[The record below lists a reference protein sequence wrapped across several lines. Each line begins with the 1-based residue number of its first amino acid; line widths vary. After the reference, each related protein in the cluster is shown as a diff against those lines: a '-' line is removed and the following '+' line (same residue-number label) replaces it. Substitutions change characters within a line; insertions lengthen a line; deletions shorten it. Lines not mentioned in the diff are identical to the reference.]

1 LTGLRR
7 KAVLLVAT
15 GLGSGY
21 VPVASGTFGTLVAVP
36 LGYLLSG
43 LGPAWVIVF
52 VVGFCALAVWS
63 AGVAEGLFGQKDS
76 GRIVV
81 DEIAG
86 FLVTMLF
93 VSWRTETVVAGFFL
107 FRFMDIL
114 KPFPIRLAEK
124 RLPGGWGVVGDDLLA
139 GLFAQAVLRILLAVG
154 LLHTA

>member
-1 LTGLRR
+1 MTGLRR

-21 VPVASGTFGTLVAVP
+21 VPVASGTFGTLVALP
-36 LGYLLSG
+36 LGYVVSG
-43 LGPAWVIVF
+43 LGPVWVIVF
-52 VVGFCALAVWS
+52 LVGFCALAVWS
-63 AGVAEGLFGQKDS
+63 AGAAEGLFGEKDS

-93 VSWRTETVVAGFFL
+93 VPWRMETVVAGFFL

-114 KPFPIRLAEK
+114 KPFPIRLAER

-139 GLFAQAVLRILLAVG
+139 GLFAQAVLRILLVAE
-154 LLHTA
+154 LLPAA

>member
-1 LTGLRR
+1 MTGLRR
-7 KAVLLVAT
+7 KVVLLVAT

-21 VPVASGTFGTLVAVP
+21 VPVASGTFGTLVALP
-36 LGYLLSG
+36 LGYFLSG
-43 LGPAWVIVF
+43 LEPVWVI
-52 VVGFCALAVWS
+52 GFLVTFCFLAVWS
-63 AGVAEGLFGQKDS
+63 AGAAEGLFGEKDS

-93 VSWRTETVVAGFFL
+93 VPWRTETVVAGFLL

-139 GLFAQAVLRILLAVG
+139 GVFAQAVLRILLVAE
-154 LLHTA
+154 LLPTA